1 MLMMMVDWLAVRG
14 RCLLEEAH
22 GLKAW
27 LRQSGGYQWCALV
40 DYSAFPEGTLRAGE
54 VESGSR
60 LLRCTLESGFARLL
74 FHIDLGGSPLSF
86 LLLLIIN

>member
-14 RCLLEEAH
+14 RCLREEAH

-40 DYSAFPEGTLRAGE
+40 DYSAFGE
-54 VESGSR
+54 VESRAR

-86 LLLLIIN
+86 LLLIIIN